1 MEDII
6 KTIEIP
12 NFLKIN
18 IIEVNDNYCS
28 YYVVDYNKEYFYA
41 DKMEFLKTYI
51 KANILYELSIDIPFT
66 INKSN
71 VEHLEKAIYRLHKEL
86 TNNEISRAEKEQMYY
101 SISSSFG
108 VQKWVEINS
117 YYDNMCHKT
126 YNYFLSKAQAER
138 FASKMQDYL
147 IQLWKD
153 EREQNKRG
161 E

>member
-1 MEDII
+1 MEEQVKI
-6 KTIEIP
+6 IEIP

-51 KANILYELSIDIPFT
+51 KADILYELSLDIPFT

-71 VEHLEKAIYRLHKEL
+71 VEHLEKAIYNLHKEL
-86 TNNEISRAEKEQMYY
+86 TTGEIPRVEKEQAYY
-101 SISSSFG
+101 SISSVFTAI
-108 VQKWVEINS
+108 KNIELNS
-117 YYDNMCHKT
+117 EYDNNRHKT
-126 YNYFLSKAQAER
+126 YNYFLNESQAKR
-138 FASKMQDYL
+138 FANKLQDYL
-147 IQLWKD
+147 IKLWKD
-153 EREQNKRG
+153 EKEQNKRG

>member
-51 KANILYELSIDIPFT
+51 KADILYELSLDIPFT

-71 VEHLEKAIYRLHKEL
+71 VELLEKAIYRLHKEL
-86 TNNEISRAEKEQMYY
+86 TNNEIPRAEKEQMYY

-147 IQLWKD
+147 IQLWKE
-153 EREQNKRG
+153 EREKK
-161 E
+161 